1 MFLNLNIQTYF
12 LIIALNRFPNLTYFS
27 LKKSGCRETIIR
39 TKHAF
44 KYWIEWEIDYIVFAY
59 CKHCQRK
66 MSMSLPLFFTH
77 PAYSSPPLI
86 NLKSYTQLYPP
97 HPTPTP
103 SLFQSPLL
111 LHTWDYF
118 RDLEL
123 VPHHWPLTHFMPWI
137 LSRRQTFGLLKFSW
151 VREKASGIKWVKRN
165 QDLII
170 VRSSDRRC
178 SVKRVFWKIL
188 QIL

>member
-1 MFLNLNIQTYF
+1 MHSNIESNEK
-12 LIIALNRFPNLTYFS
+12 LIILFLHTVNTVNEKWACLCHYFS
-27 LKKSGCRETIIR
+27 HT
-39 TKHAF
+39 
-44 KYWIEWEIDYIVFAY
+44 
-59 CKHCQRK
+59 
-66 MSMSLPLFFTH
+66 
-77 PAYSSPPLI
+77 PLI
-86 NLKSYTQLYPP
+86 PVPRSLISKVIPSYTQLYPP

-103 SLFQSPLL
+103 SLFQYPLL

-151 VREKASGIKWVKRN
+151 VREKASGIKLVKRN
-165 QDLII
+165 QELTI

-178 SVKRVFWKIL
+178 SVKKVFWKIL